1 MNPNIL
7 QTAGMVI
14 ALLVIIVLFFKLLTT
29 PLKFIVKFIFNTLL
43 GFIALILINYLG
55 SFIGVGLG
63 VNWINAAIVGVFG
76 LAGVAFLLIMQWLVL

>member
-14 ALLVIIVLFFKLLTT
+14 ALLLILWLFLKLLTT

-43 GFIALILINYLG
+43 GFVALILINYLG

>member
-14 ALLVIIVLFFKLLTT
+14 ALLFIIWLFLKLLTT

-43 GFIALILINYLG
+43 GFGALILINYLG
-55 SFIGVGLG
+55 GYIGVSLG
-63 VNWINAAIVGVFG
+63 VNWINAAIIGVFG

>member
-1 MNPNIL
+1 
-7 QTAGMVI
+7 MVI

-76 LAGVAFLLIMQWLVL
+76 LAGGAFLLIMQWLVL

>member
-1 MNPNIL
+1 MNVL

-14 ALLVIIVLFFKLLTT
+14 ALLVILLIFFKLLTT

-43 GFIALILINYLG
+43 GFVVLILINRIG
-55 SFIGVGLG
+55 SYIDISIG

-76 LAGVAFLLIMQWLVL
+76 LAGVALLLILQWLAL